1 MSGNDI
7 DVQFST
13 EDEQMPS
20 PDAIRAWV
28 DAALD
33 GHEQPLELS
42 LRVVDEQEMRE
53 LNLRYRQQDK
63 STNVLSFP
71 CSVANVPALLGDLV
85 ICRPVVERE
94 AAEQGKSIEAHF
106 AHMVVHGVLH
116 LLGCDHQNDA
126 EAAQMEAS
134 ERKLLAGLGFD
145 DPYRGEAHD

>member
-7 DVQFST
+7 EVQFSVR
-13 EDEQMPS
+13 DEQMPGAE
-20 PDAIRAWV
+20 AISAWA

-33 GHEQPLELS
+33 GHQRPAELS
-42 LRVVDEQEMRE
+42 LRVVDEQDMHE

-71 CSVANVPALLGDLV
+71 CAVANVPAMLGDLV
-85 ICRPVVERE
+85 ICWPVVERE
-94 AAEQGKSIEAHF
+94 AAEQGKSSDAHF

-116 LLGCDHQNDA
+116 LLGCDHQGDA
-126 EAAQMEAS
+126 EAVQMEAR